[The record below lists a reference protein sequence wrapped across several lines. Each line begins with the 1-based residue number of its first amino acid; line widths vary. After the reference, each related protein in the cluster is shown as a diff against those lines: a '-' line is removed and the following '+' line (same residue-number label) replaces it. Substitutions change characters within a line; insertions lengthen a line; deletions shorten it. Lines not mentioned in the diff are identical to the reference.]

1 MQNETRKI
9 KVETIENEIIKNF
22 LAKEGFNF
30 KDHQYAFFRASK
42 DGITI
47 ILYEN
52 QTLLFQGDSSLINKY
67 FDKLRELISAPSMK
81 PKILGLDESGKGD
94 IFGPLVLAGAIIKN
108 SDKINDYE
116 IDDSKNLSDEKI
128 NLFFNKIKNNIIYK
142 VRIIEPEEYNDL
154 YEKHK
159 NINKIMTEE
168 YKKLILSFDKNDYE
182 KIILDKYSISV
193 EDIKYLKE
201 GIDKPFEMYH
211 KGERFSSVAI
221 ASIVARFHFIE
232 WFKNQNINLPKGTGE
247 IATTKYKE
255 LKNTIP
261 EKDLKKIA
269 KINFKIKV

>member
-22 LAKEGFNF
+22 LEKEGFNF
-30 KDHQYAFFRASK
+30 IEHQHAFFRAQK
-42 DGITI
+42 NGLTI

-52 QTLLFQGDSSLINKY
+52 QTLLFQGDSIVIEKY
-67 FDKLRELISAPSMK
+67 FNKLRELISTPSMK
-81 PKILGLDESGKGD
+81 TKILGLDESGKGD
-94 IFGPLVLAGAIIKN
+94 IFGPLVFAGAIIKN
-108 SDKINDYE
+108 PENIKDYE
-116 IDDSKNLSDEKI
+116 IDDSKNISDERI
-128 NLFFNKIKNNIIYK
+128 SIIFNKIKNHIIYK
-142 VRIIEPEEYNDL
+142 VRTIEPEEYNEL
-154 YEKHK
+154 YEKYK

-201 GIDKPFEMYH
+201 GIDKPFEMFH

-232 WFKNQNINLPKGTGE
+232 WFKSQNINLPKGTGE

-255 LKNTIP
+255 LKNSLP
-261 EKDLKKIA
+261 EKDLRKIA
-269 KINFKIKV
+269 KVNFKIKV